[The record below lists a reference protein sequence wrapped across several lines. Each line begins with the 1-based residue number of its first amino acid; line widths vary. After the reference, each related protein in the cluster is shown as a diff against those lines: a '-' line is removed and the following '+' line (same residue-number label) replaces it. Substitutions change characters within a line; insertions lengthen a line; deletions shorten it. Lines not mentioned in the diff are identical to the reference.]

1 MEALGRRPDSPATWA
16 GRRRRPGT
24 VRTGPGELR
33 CPGGCT
39 CTHRQ
44 DHAHGQAPWPSTAAS
59 RRGGT
64 AYTGRTELPA
74 LQGPLLLDSA
84 PEGGGGRAAGLWLQ
98 RRHQGCV
105 GLTAWAPGS
114 VSWGLPATHV
124 VCACCPDSWYRR
136 SCRSAKK
143 GVPRQD
149 VWHPVW
155 PWGRELDCCLF
166 WEAYW
171 IACKLWGN
179 GDIAHT
185 SNKTPDETS

>member
-124 VCACCPDSWYRR
+124 VCAWACVPPLGSPRMSSFSR
-136 SCRSAKK
+136 SLVSNHSSVCTPCLGRGTQHGTSREENTHRS
-143 GVPRQD
+143 
-149 VWHPVW
+149 
-155 PWGRELDCCLF
+155 
-166 WEAYW
+166 
-171 IACKLWGN
+171 
-179 GDIAHT
+179 T
-185 SNKTPDETS
+185 SDTSRY